1 MNIEIANRLVDLRKK
16 SGLSQE
22 ELAAKL
28 GLSRQAVSKWERAE
42 ASPDTDN
49 LICLAKLYGV
59 SLDTLLNTDQSIDEI
74 VKEQVK
80 SDAAPASEATSS
92 SAEAA
97 SSSSN
102 EGAAKAS
109 QSEAPH
115 PEQTESEQVKDGD
128 EVHIDETGV
137 HFKSGADAGSIDHNG
152 IHIESKDGGSVHIDM
167 SGIHVKDASGKV
179 HEGNG
184 TFKMDVVSSNA
195 KREKHY
201 HTIQAIASGVTVF
214 LCVIAYLLLGF
225 LLPDS
230 YLGWGCSWIVFFL
243 IPLVPSAVEALHKR
257 SFTTFAYPV
266 LVTAVYLLLGM
277 VWGYW
282 HPWWVL
288 FISIPL
294 YYILFEPI
302 DKVIRDHRI
311 KTGAADIKIQTDVD
325 DEDSEDEKDDDDV
338 IDVDVK

>member
-80 SDAAPASEATSS
+80 SEEAPNGG
-92 SAEAA
+92 AA
-97 SSSSN
+97 SSN
-102 EGAAKAS
+102 GEETNKTS
-109 QSEAPH
+109 QEKSPH
-115 PEQTESEQVKDGD
+115 PDGANSEGINDGD
-128 EVHIDETGV
+128 EVHVDESGV
-137 HFKSGADAGSIDHNG
+137 HFKSGADAGSIDRNG
-152 IHIESKDGGSVHIDM
+152 IHIESKDGSSVHIDM
-167 SGIHVKDASGKV
+167 SGIHVKDATGEV
-179 HEGNG
+179 HQGNG
-184 TFKMDVVSSNA
+184 TFKMDVVSSDT
-195 KREKHY
+195 KREKRY
-201 HTIQAIASGVTVF
+201 HSIQAIASSVTV
-214 LCVIAYLLLGF
+214 LLSVIAYLLLGF
-225 LLPDS
+225 LLPNA

-243 IPLVPSAVEALHKR
+243 IPLVPTFVEALHKR

-282 HPWWVL
+282 HPWWVI

-294 YYILFEPI
+294 YYTVFGPI
-302 DKVIRDHRI
+302 DKVIRNHRI
-311 KTGAADIKIQTDVD
+311 ETGKADIKIQAKVD
-325 DEDSEDEKDDDDV
+325 DDSKDDDDV

>member
-1 MNIEIANRLVDLRKK
+1 MNIEIANRLVELRKK

-59 SLDTLLNTDQSIDEI
+59 SLDTLLNTDESIDEI

-80 SDAAPASEATSS
+80 SEESPKSEKGP
-92 SAEAA
+92 EAGTA
-97 SSSSN
+97 SSN
-102 EGAAKAS
+102 EDKSSKNA
-109 QSEAPH
+109 QTETPH
-115 PEQTESEQVKDGD
+115 PEQTGSEGVKDGD
-128 EVHIDETGV
+128 EVHVDETGI
-137 HFKSGADAGSIDHNG
+137 HFKSGNDTGSIDRNG
-152 IHIESKDGGSVHIDM
+152 VHIESKDGGSVHIDM
-167 SGIHVKDASGKV
+167 SGIHVKDSSGQI
-179 HEGNG
+179 HEGTG
-184 TFKMDVVSSNA
+184 KFKIKVVSSDE
-195 KREKHY
+195 KRERRY
-201 HTIQAIASGVTVF
+201 HTIQALASSVTVF
-214 LCVIAYLLLGF
+214 VSVITYLLLGF
-225 LLPDS
+225 FLPNA

-243 IPLVPSAVEALHKR
+243 IPLVPSFVEALHKR

-277 VWGYW
+277 IWGLW

-302 DKVIRDHRI
+302 DKVIRNQRI
-311 KTGAADIKIQTDVD
+311 KNGSANIKIQTEIDDKD
-325 DEDSEDEKDDDDV
+325 DEDDQDDDDV
-338 IDVDVK
+338 IDVDAK